1 MTDVHQIM
9 MTHKKYDYKDMR
21 IPVEQFTAEG
31 GYYLKLNTLLAING
45 YPFSSFVQAAG
56 ARLSFLT
63 ISPLYIIY
71 FTQKNLLLQH
81 ISPKYF

>member
-1 MTDVHQIM
+1 M
-9 MTHKKYDYKDMR
+9 
-21 IPVEQFTAEG
+21 
-31 GYYLKLNTLLAING
+31 AING